1 MSDVLPSEIASG
13 LDATVSR
20 RGSLGSPVYYFS
32 ETGSTNDVAATLAE
46 QGSPEGTLVLAS
58 AQTAGRGRLG
68 RRWHSPPDAGL
79 YASLIVRDAASAPFL
94 TLAGGVAAAEGII
107 RATGLPVQIKWPNDI
122 IVVDAAGPAK
132 RRKLAGILAEASSG
146 IEGVAYVVLGI
157 GINLRNTAYPPELG
171 DRATSI
177 ERELGRAA
185 DGGRILGEL
194 LAALEERLVRIRAG
208 SSTELLEAWRRLSP
222 SSAGGAVEF
231 DAPEGRATG
240 VAAGIDETG
249 ALLVR
254 AGGRVERVIAG
265 EVVWK

>member
-1 MSDVLPSEIASG
+1 MWPAG
-13 LDATVSR
+13 WTVEH
-20 RGSLGSPVYYFS
+20 VAV
-32 ETGSTNDVAATLAE
+32 TGSTNRDLLEAAAQLPDRSVRVTDH
-46 QGSPEGTLVLAS
+46 
-58 AQTAGRGRLG
+58 QTAGKGRLD
-68 RRWHSPPDAGL
+68 RRWDAPPGTNLLVSILFHVVPARPIDLTRRVALAAIASCREVAGADVVL
-79 YASLIVRDAASAPFL
+79 
-94 TLAGGVAAAEGII
+94 
-107 RATGLPVQIKWPNDI
+107 KWPNDLLR
-122 IVVDAAGPAK
+122 DD
-132 RRKLAGILAEASSG
+132 RKLAGILAEASSG
-146 IEGVAYVVLGI
+146 TEGVAYVVLGI

-194 LAALEERLVRIRAG
+194 LAALEERLVRIREG